1 MNTWKNTQH
10 HSILDIS
17 KSTMRYH
24 FTPVRMV
31 IQKIYKKSG
40 EHVEKR
46 ETSGAVCDIV
56 NWYSHYGEHYRESFK
71 T

>member
-1 MNTWKNTQH
+1 MKKYSTSLNIRYKQKYNEISLHTSQNGH
-10 HSILDIS
+10 H
-17 KSTMRYH
+17 
-24 FTPVRMV
+24 
-31 IQKIYKKSG
+31 QKIYKKSG
-40 EHVEKR
+40 EQVEKR